1 MKKLLTFIYMVCL
14 AMAVHSQGMTL
25 QNEEKTDST
34 ISVISYFCKNDTM
47 EYQRTHGKMKIVDND
62 TTVTSSTIEKFMIV
76 VTDSTSNGYEMEL
89 IPVSFEVEDD
99 TNDFQSTLSKLL
111 WEDYKNVHCRFTTDE
126 LGCVQH
132 IQNWREI
139 RDMLKKNY
147 KTVFD
152 SLYTS
157 MPMMDSIMPRKQLE
171 NLLILGSST
180 EDGVKEQ
187 YDELD
192 ILFGLHGNQVT
203 MEPVESDD
211 VTEAGYPIH
220 SCIESFYP
228 APQDEYDCEGDYV
241 VQARTDTKLTGDDAK
256 DLLGSTLG
264 VIFNQEMTDS
274 IDKYMNEALQDKKE
288 GLTTTCYEKYCY
300 FFNGWPKLMQK
311 IEEVNLG
318 DIVKRVSFDSIEWTS
333 RRWET
338 YH

>member
-1 MKKLLTFIYMVCL
+1 MKRIFTFICIVSL
-14 AMAVHSQGMTL
+14 SMAVYSQGITL
-25 QNEEKTDST
+25 QNEEDTDTT
-34 ISVISYFCKNDTM
+34 IAVIGYFCKNDTM
-47 EYQRTHGKMKIVDND
+47 EYQRAQGKMKIVDND
-62 TTVTSSTIEKFMIV
+62 TTVTSAIIEKFMIV

-89 IPVSFEVEDD
+89 IPVSFEVEDS
-99 TNDFQSTLSKLL
+99 TNDIQVTLSKLL
-111 WEDYKNVHCRFTTDE
+111 WEEYQNVHCRFTTDE
-126 LGCVQH
+126 LGSVQH
-132 IQNWREI
+132 IQNWRDI

-147 KTVFD
+147 KTAFD

-171 NLLILGSST
+171 SLLILGCST
-180 EDGVKEQ
+180 EEGIKEQ

-192 ILFGLHGNQVT
+192 MLFGLHGNQIS

-211 VTEAGYPIH
+211 VSEAGYPIH
-220 SCIESFYP
+220 SRIESFYP
-228 APQDEYDCEGDYV
+228 VQQDEYDCEGDYV

-264 VIFNQEMTDS
+264 VLFNKELTDS
-274 IDKYMNEALQDKKE
+274 IDKYMNVAFKDKKE
-288 GLTTTCYEKYCY
+288 GMTMSCSEKYCY

-311 IEEVNLG
+311 VEEVNLG
-318 DIVKRVSFDSIEWTS
+318 DIAKRVTYDAIEWTS

>member
-99 TNDFQSTLSKLL
+99 TNDLQTTLSKLL

-203 MEPVESDD
+203 MEPGESDD

-241 VQARTDTKLTGDDAK
+241 VQARTVTKLTGDDTK
-256 DLLGSTLG
+256 NLLGSTLG

-311 IEEVNLG
+311 IEEVNVG
-318 DIVKRVSFDSIEWTS
+318 SIVKRVSFDSIEWTS